1 MTAQGCP
8 RFWRERVHATDGKPG
23 ERKRPRGHQS
33 PTKVSDCLYMNVVPK
48 ERSWWSQ
55 QASGMLPQTGAQ
67 TLLVLKPLYSWSLPQ
82 TPTFM
87 RPIAKPP
94 YGHSRLLTGC
104 EHGLENLL
112 GKLIWAGLLVTTE
125 DRVRH
130 LLIRDNRSLH
140 EMQRPLHMMD
150 QAQLALRQLRWDTES
165 EARAKSQWHL
175 FLAR

>member
-1 MTAQGCP
+1 MQQMGNQV
-8 RFWRERVHATDGKPG
+8 REKG
-23 ERKRPRGHQS
+23 PRGHQS

-48 ERSWWSQ
+48 ERSSWWSQ
-55 QASGMLPQTGAQ
+55 QASETLPQTGAQ

-94 YGHSRLLTGC
+94 YGHSRLLTGS
-104 EHGLENLL
+104 EHGSEYLL
-112 GKLIWAGLLVTTE
+112 GMLIWAGLLVTTE

-130 LLIRDNRSLH
+130 LPIRENGSLR

-150 QAQLALRQLRWDTES
+150 QAQLALCRLRWDTES